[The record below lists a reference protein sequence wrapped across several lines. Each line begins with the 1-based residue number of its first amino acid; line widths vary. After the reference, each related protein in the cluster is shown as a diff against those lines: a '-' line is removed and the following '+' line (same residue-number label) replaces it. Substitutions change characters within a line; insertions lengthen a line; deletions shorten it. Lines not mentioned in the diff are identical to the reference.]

1 MPLRPAATTS
11 FNNWQFHNFHVQQE
25 LLGGEFVSAE
35 TTLIAAGPP
44 RLTDI
49 TGGQPGVEGAL
60 DTEDEGDM
68 VFPIGVLENV
78 GLSQSK
84 QLQRIFEIG
93 SSRSYFIPG
102 RTIGSITLGRVLYHG
117 PSLLKVLYAHYKQ
130 SAADADFQFMQ
141 NGVGSTINVGGVEIP
156 DPNATLLDLP
166 ALQAELHRV
175 KFNPGYDD
183 LWINLASDI
192 FNQPTGIAIYFRNQ
206 LDMTIGAVY
215 LEECYVQ
222 GHQMSI
228 SSGSVLVMEGVSLQ
242 FDQVRPIRMQLQ
254 GAGQPLFA
262 NS

>member
-1 MPLRPAATTS
+1 MPLRNNAATTS
-11 FNNWQFHNFHVQQE
+11 LNNWNFHNHHVQQE
-25 LLGGEFVSAE
+25 MLGGEFVSAE

-44 RLTDI
+44 RLSDI
-49 TGGQPGVEGAL
+49 GNG
-60 DTEDEGDM
+60 DTTVVDDEGDQ

-102 RTIGSITLGRVLYHG
+102 RTIGSLTLGRVLYHG

-130 SAADADFQFMQ
+130 TAAGEYNFMHEGKGATENQ
-141 NGVGSTINVGGVEIP
+141 GGVEVP
-156 DPNATLLDLP
+156 SSNATLLELP
-166 ALQAELHRV
+166 ALQQELHRV

-183 LWINLASDI
+183 LWLNLASDI
-192 FNQPTGIAIYFRNQ
+192 FNQPTGICIYFRNQ
-206 LDMTIGAVY
+206 LDMTVGAVY

-228 SSGSVLVMEGVSLQ
+228 SSGSVLLMEGVSLQ
-242 FDQVRPIRMQLQ
+242 FDQVRPIRMRIQ
-254 GAGQPLFA
+254 GAGQPLYA
-262 NS
+262 NQ

>member
-11 FNNWQFHNFHVQQE
+11 FNNWNFHNHHVQEE
-25 LLGGEFVSAE
+25 LMGGEFVSAE

-49 TGGQPGVEGAL
+49 TGPDSTV
-60 DTEDEGDM
+60 DTADEGDM

-78 GLSQSK
+78 GMSQSK

-102 RTIGSITLGRVLYHG
+102 RTIGSLTLGRVLYHG

-130 SAADADFQFMQ
+130 SASDALNFMHEGKGATV
-141 NGVGSTINVGGVEIP
+141 NIGGVDVP
-156 DPNATLLDLP
+156 SPNATLLDLP
-166 ALQAELHRV
+166 NLQSELHRV

-183 LWINLASDI
+183 LWMNLASDI
-192 FNQPTGIAIYFRNQ
+192 FNQPTGICIYFRNQ
-206 LDMTIGAVY
+206 LDMTLGAIY

-222 GHQMSI
+222 GHQLSV
-228 SSGSVLVMEGVSLQ
+228 SSGSVLLMEGVSLQ
-242 FDQVRPIRMQLQ
+242 FDMVRPIRMQLA
-254 GAGQPLFA
+254 GAGQPLYA

>member
-11 FNNWQFHNFHVQQE
+11 FNNWDFHNHHVQEE

-44 RLTDI
+44 RLSDI
-49 TGGQPGVEGAL
+49 GNGDATL
-60 DTEDEGDM
+60 TEDEGDM

-78 GLSQSK
+78 GMSQSK

-102 RTIGSITLGRVLYHG
+102 RTIGSLTLGRVLYHG

-130 SAADADFQFMQ
+130 SAAP
-141 NGVGSTINVGGVEIP
+141 VGDNFLHQDNPTINVGGVEIP
-156 DPNATLLDLP
+156 NPNKTLLSLP

-175 KFNPGYDD
+175 KYKPGVDD
-183 LWINLASDI
+183 LWMNLASDI
-192 FNQPTGIAIYFRNQ
+192 FNQPTGICIYFRNQ
-206 LDMTIGAVY
+206 LDMTLGAVY

-222 GHQMSI
+222 GHQLSI
-228 SSGSVLVMEGVSLQ
+228 SSGSVLLMEGVSLQ
-242 FDQVRPIRMQLQ
+242 FDRVRPIRMQLA

-262 NS
+262 NA

>member
-1 MPLRPAATTS
+1 MPLRPQATTS
-11 FNNWQFHNFHVQQE
+11 FNNWDFHNHHVQSE

-49 TGGQPGVEGAL
+49 TGGPGGDDSTIDVP
-60 DTEDEGDM
+60 DEGDM

-78 GLSQSK
+78 GVSQSK

-130 SAADADFQFMQ
+130 K
-141 NGVGSTINVGGVEIP
+141 VGTFKLNDKGIGAKISVGGVEIP
-156 DPNATLLDLP
+156 DPNATLLELP
-166 ALQAELHRV
+166 ALQKELHRV
-175 KFNPGYDD
+175 KYSPGFDD
-183 LWINLASDI
+183 LWMNLASDI
-192 FNQPTGIAIYFRNQ
+192 FNQPTGMAIYFRNQ
-206 LDMTIGAVY
+206 LDMTVGAVY

-228 SSGSVLVMEGVSLQ
+228 SSGSVLIMEGVSLQ
-242 FDQVRPIRMQLQ
+242 FDRVRPIRMQL
-254 GAGQPLFA
+254 AGDGLPLFA

>member
-11 FNNWQFHNFHVQQE
+11 FNNWDFHNHHVQEE

-44 RLTDI
+44 RLSDIGNGDDALTD
-49 TGGQPGVEGAL
+49 
-60 DTEDEGDM
+60 DEGDQ

-130 SAADADFQFMQ
+130 TASDKFNFLNESDDT
-141 NGVGSTINVGGVEIP
+141 VNVGGVDIP
-156 DPNATLLDLP
+156 NPNKTLLNLP
-166 ALQAELHRV
+166 QLQQELHRV
-175 KFNPGYDD
+175 RFNPGYDD
-183 LWINLASDI
+183 LWMNLASDI
-192 FNQPTGIAIYFRNQ
+192 FNQPTGICIYFRNQ
-206 LDMTIGAVY
+206 LDMTLGAVY
-215 LEECYVQ
+215 LEECYIQ
-222 GHQMSI
+222 GHQLSI
-228 SSGSVLVMEGVSLQ
+228 SSGSVLLMEGVSLQ
-242 FDQVRPIRMQLQ
+242 FDQVRPIRMQLT

-262 NS
+262 NQ

>member
-1 MPLRPAATTS
+1 MPLRPQATTS
-11 FNNWQFHNFHVQQE
+11 FNNWEFHNHHVQEE

-44 RLTDI
+44 RLSDI
-49 TGGQPGVEGAL
+49 TGHGDQEIN
-60 DTEDEGDM
+60 TEDEGDM

-130 SAADADFQFMQ
+130 DAAGAENFMHEEDA
-141 NGVGSTINVGGVEIP
+141 TINIGGV
-156 DPNATLLDLP
+156 DVPNPNKTLLNLTDL
-166 ALQAELHRV
+166 QSELHRV
-175 KFNPGYDD
+175 KHNPGYDD

-192 FNQPTGIAIYFRNQ
+192 FNQPTGMCIYFRNQ
-206 LDMTIGAVY
+206 MDVTLGAVY

-222 GHQMSI
+222 GHQLSI
-228 SSGSVLVMEGVSLQ
+228 SSGSVLLMEGVSLQ
-242 FDQVRPIRMQLQ
+242 FERVVPIRMQLT
-254 GAGQPLFA
+254 GTNQPLFA
-262 NS
+262 NQ

>member
-1 MPLRPAATTS
+1 MPIRPQATTD
-11 FNNWQFHNFHVQQE
+11 FNNWDFHNHHVQTE
-25 LLGGEFVSAE
+25 LLAGEFVSAE

-44 RLTDI
+44 RLTDV
-49 TGGQPGVEGAL
+49 TGGPRGTEGAF
-60 DTEDEGDM
+60 DTEGDM

-102 RTIGSITLGRVLYHG
+102 RTIGSITLGRVFYHG

-130 SAADADFQFMQ
+130 SAGDLKFLHEDK
-141 NGVGSTINVGGVEIP
+141 GSTVNQGGLEVP
-156 DPNATLLDLP
+156 NPNATLLELTE
-166 ALQAELHRV
+166 LQNQLHRV

-183 LWINLASDI
+183 LWMNLASDI
-192 FNQPTGIAIYFRNQ
+192 FNQPTGMCIYFRNQ
-206 LDMTIGAVY
+206 MDVTVNAIY

-228 SSGSVLVMEGVSLQ
+228 SSGSVLLMEGASLQ
-242 FDQVRPIRMQLQ
+242 FDQVRPIRMNLE
-254 GAGQPLFA
+254 GGGSFLYA
-262 NS
+262 N